1 MTLLGIPLNRMYS
14 YLVFLKNL
22 HKVTPE
28 DHPDNKVLEELNPQW
43 EDYMK
48 ILQKQLEVANL
59 KMKNG
64 NENMLKNNEQINSL
78 MKSEKLVEEFDI
90 KLSKISTEMRSIFL
104 FKEVFCIGR
113 KSQIE
118 SPTLLEKV
126 WLMDLDKKDFSVRLS
141 TMETLFRVYFN
152 SLESMEKF
160 VELFTKLIEEQVNKG
175 TVKKDSKRRYVIQ
188 QYEFGTYSG

>member
-1 MTLLGIPLNRMYS
+1 MYS